1 MERDGDGRE
10 PEAGS
15 RSKRK
20 KRDGRRKKEREKKIV
35 ARLRFF
41 RAKKKGGE
49 LGKPTDLSHCQTTS
63 NVEDRSRQRVDKAE
77 IEFRAIILM
86 ER

>member
-1 MERDGDGRE
+1 MERDGNGKE
-10 PEAGS
+10 LEAGS
-15 RSKRK
+15 RSKREH
-20 KRDGRRKKEREKKIV
+20 RDGRRKKEREKKIV
-35 ARLRFF
+35 AWLRFF
-41 RAKKKGGE
+41 RAKKKGRE
-49 LGKPTDLSHCQTTS
+49 SGKPTDLSHCQTTS

>member
-1 MERDGDGRE
+1 MEGNQKRE
-10 PEAGS
+10 AEARERNGM
-15 RSKRK
+15 
-20 KRDGRRKKEREKKIV
+20 KKEEGKRKKIV